1 MVAIPDAT
9 LHTWTTIAAVVVT
22 ATAGD
27 ILIARSMRSLDLDAI
42 RERSGL
48 GGAILAVVT
57 TPTLILGIVCMALSF
72 FSLLFAL
79 AGADLSLVAPATA
92 SLTFVSTAIAAK
104 IFLKENVD
112 RRRWLAALFVCAG
125 VALLA
130 R

>member
-1 MVAIPDAT
+1 LVIPYST

-27 ILIARSMRSLDLDAI
+27 ISIARSMRSLDLDAI
-42 RERSGL
+42 RAKSGL

-57 TPTLILGIVCMALSF
+57 KPTLIFGIFCMALSF
-72 FSLLFAL
+72 FSLLSSL
-79 AGADLSLVAPATA
+79 SGADLSLVAPATA
-92 SLTFVSTAIAAK
+92 SLTSVTTALAAK
-104 IFLKENVD
+104 VFLKENVD
-112 RRRWLAALFVCAG
+112 RRRWLAAVFVCAG

>member
-1 MVAIPDAT
+1 MVISEST
-9 LHTWTTIAAVVVT
+9 FHTWATIAAVVVT

-42 RERSGL
+42 RAKSGL

-57 TPTLILGIVCMALSF
+57 KSSLILGIVCMALSF

-104 IFLKENVD
+104 VFLKENVD